1 VAIDRVAPFPEFLS
15 QGALLAGQGLGLQ
28 SLKPLVHQVQGVV
41 YQLGR
46 LLGGH
51 GGVSGEWAGC
61 NWAFKGTL

>member
-1 VAIDRVAPFPEFLS
+1 VAANGIAPFPEFLS

-28 SLKPLVHQVQGVV
+28 VLEPLVNQVQGVV
-41 YQLGR
+41 YQLGS

-51 GGVSGEWAGC
+51 DIICAGWAGC